1 MKHICMVPGSRPLSR
16 SGVWDHVQLQE
27 VVDAQEAENRAFDNP
42 DLAAGLVAEQPG
54 RRELDLPAAGE
65 KLASTGRQ
73 HVLDP
78 VRVRTVGQ
86 RNDEAA
92 TGTRED
98 IDRSPVCLAGAASAV
113 DYDTQPW

>member
-1 MKHICMVPGSRPLSR
+1 MPAPMR
-16 SGVWDHVQLQE
+16 
-27 VVDAQEAENRAFDNP
+27 
-42 DLAAGLVAEQPG
+42 EQPG

-73 HVLDP
+73 RVLDP

-113 DYDTQPW
+113 DYDTNPGSQGNSDLVTLFSATLLTWRNPRGIGMT